1 MFLWKV
7 LQACILMRI
16 GTDTLFRKRNWS
28 LRKMQVPRRFL
39 LSPHEVGDMSRL
51 QHDETEII
59 LFHGKYYH
67 DSVSIFDYL
76 ILNNDNSI
84 NFKNC
89 GLFACGLGQLIA
101 GVREKPK
108 KKKTLT
114 KFTLNVYFHFLVLGL
129 IGWTLS
135 PYLLYRVYNEGYHF
149 WILSITIRHYVN
161 SNLNCFSIYSFF
173 WPSHWSGEPLHCW
186 LALHTMEREPL
197 MRLYPGWWLKK
208 QVVPNSGELSWHP
221 YPAIWTLG
229 GTEMAGHL
237 TAAKNSNFMV
247 MICLIKPLAVRYWIT
262 DLVSSK

>member
-1 MFLWKV
+1 
-7 LQACILMRI
+7 MRI

-28 LRKMQVPRRFL
+28 LRKMQVPRRVL

-108 KKKTLT
+108 KKK
-114 KFTLNVYFHFLVLGL
+114 
-129 IGWTLS
+129 
-135 PYLLYRVYNEGYHF
+135 P
-149 WILSITIRHYVN
+149 
-161 SNLNCFSIYSFF
+161 
-173 WPSHWSGEPLHCW
+173 
-186 LALHTMEREPL
+186 
-197 MRLYPGWWLKK
+197 
-208 QVVPNSGELSWHP
+208 
-221 YPAIWTLG
+221 
-229 GTEMAGHL
+229 
-237 TAAKNSNFMV
+237 
-247 MICLIKPLAVRYWIT
+247 
-262 DLVSSK
+262 